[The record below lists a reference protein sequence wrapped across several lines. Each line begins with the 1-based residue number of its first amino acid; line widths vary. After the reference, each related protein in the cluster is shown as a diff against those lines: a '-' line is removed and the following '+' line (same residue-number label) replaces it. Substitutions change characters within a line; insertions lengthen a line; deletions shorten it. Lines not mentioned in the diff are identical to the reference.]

1 MIGDAS
7 TISLITA
14 LGAGFVS
21 FLAPCVLPLIPGY
34 LSFLAGST
42 LGGKA
47 PTRREI
53 FLTSVSFVLGFSI
66 VFALLGA
73 LLSSVLASVA
83 YDVQLW
89 LSRIGGV
96 LMIIFGLSLANLI
109 SFSFLSRE
117 HKAFT
122 PKRFSSRY
130 LTGVVFGFAFA
141 AGWTPCVGPALGA
154 ILGLATTA
162 PGSAFWLLLAYAIGL
177 GIPFLIVGLFTSSAQ
192 TFIVRYERPLAR
204 VSVVFGYIL
213 IILGVLVFT
222 QKLSLVA
229 NWGLLN
235 QLLLS

>member
-1 MIGDAS
+1 MIGDIS
-7 TISLITA
+7 TLSLLTA
-14 LGAGFVS
+14 LSAGFVS

-66 VFALLGA
+66 VFAALGV
-73 LLSSVLASVA
+73 LLSSVLATVA

-89 LSRIGGV
+89 LSRIGGA

-117 HKAFT
+117 YKVFT

-130 LTGVVFGFAFA
+130 LTGLVFGFAFA

-154 ILGLATTA
+154 ILGLAANA
-162 PGSAFWLLLAYAIGL
+162 PGSAFWLLLAYAVGL
-177 GIPFLIVGLFTSSAQ
+177 GVPFLIVGFFTSAAQ
-192 TFIVRYERPLAR
+192 TFILRYEKQLAR
-204 VSVVFGYIL
+204 VSIIFGYIL
-213 IILGVLVFT
+213 IVLGVLVFT